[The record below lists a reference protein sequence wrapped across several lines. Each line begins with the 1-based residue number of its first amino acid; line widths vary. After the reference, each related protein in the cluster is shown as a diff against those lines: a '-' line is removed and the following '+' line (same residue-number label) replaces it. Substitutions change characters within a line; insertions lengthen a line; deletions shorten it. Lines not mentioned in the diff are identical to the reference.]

1 MMRPK
6 FTDLFRYPNGYTHA
20 TNVAKTFARVR
31 REQLNEAKARET
43 IEAEQIAKVR
53 RISGSK

>member
-6 FTDLFRYPNGYTHA
+6 FTDLLRYPHGYTHA

-31 REQLNEAKARET
+31 REQVDEAKSRAT
-43 IEAEQIAKVR
+43 IEAEQVAKVR
-53 RISGSK
+53 RISGAK